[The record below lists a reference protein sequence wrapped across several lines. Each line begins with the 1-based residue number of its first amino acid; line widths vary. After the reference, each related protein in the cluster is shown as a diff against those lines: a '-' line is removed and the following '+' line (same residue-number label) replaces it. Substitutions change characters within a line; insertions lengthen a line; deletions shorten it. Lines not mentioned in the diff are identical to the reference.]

1 MKNNLIIDNS
11 LSECKNSSIGGSPFS
26 KKFPQNFYNNNCDN
40 EADINQHI
48 QNIRKKISENMV
60 G

>member
-1 MKNNLIIDNS
+1 MGNSNNRVTDEMKNNLIIDNS

-26 KKFPQNFYNNNCDN
+26 KKFPQNFYNNCDT

-48 QNIRKKISENMV
+48 
-60 G
+60 